1 MKKNAFVLMPFAE
14 ELSDVYEHLIKGSLM
29 DAGYDVARADDIRSQ
44 NNILCDI
51 VQGIANSDLIVSDL
65 TGSNPNVYYELGIA
79 HALNKKVILITQN
92 IDELPFDLRSYRV
105 IGYSTHF
112 SRMNDA
118 RNELKEL
125 ASQALDENLPFGNPV
140 SDFASVADV
149 KQLQN
154 EERPSVDDQNDL
166 GLFDYRV
173 MLEEGFGEMTVILT
187 RVSSKLELELTPEIN
202 KAGEKIVQK
211 GLSTKQQRNIIRE
224 LAKHLQSYGAFLKP
238 DNESYR
244 KCLSSVESALENILS
259 RNFEVDKDEK
269 EDLLDFMGTL
279 KGLESSAYEG
289 RQGIQQLVE
298 AMEAQPKIERDF
310 NRARV
315 FVVSELKTFI
325 NNIDQTAAIIS
336 RAQLLGNSLIDKSI

>member
-1 MKKNAFVLMPFAE
+1 MKNAFVLMPFAE
-14 ELSDVYEHLIKGSLM
+14 ELSDVYEHLIKDSLI
-29 DAGYDVARADDIRSQ
+29 DVGYDVTRADDIRSQ

-118 RNELKEL
+118 RSELKEL

-140 SDFASVADV
+140 SDFASAVEIT
-149 KQLQN
+149 QLKN
-154 EERPSVDDQNDL
+154 EKRSSIEDQNDL

-173 MLEEGFGEMTVILT
+173 MLEEGFEEMTVILT

-202 KAGEKIVQK
+202 KAGEKIVQE
-211 GLSTKQQRNIIRE
+211 GLSAKKQRNIIRE

-238 DNESYR
+238 NNENYR

-269 EDLLDFMGTL
+269 EDLLEFMGTL
-279 KGLESSAYEG
+279 KGLEASAYEG

-298 AMEAQPKIERDF
+298 AMESQPKIERDY

-315 FVVSELKTFI
+315 FVVSQLKTFI
-325 NNIDQTAAIIS
+325 DNIDQTAAIIS
-336 RAQLLGNSLIDKSI
+336 RAQLLCNSLIDKSI